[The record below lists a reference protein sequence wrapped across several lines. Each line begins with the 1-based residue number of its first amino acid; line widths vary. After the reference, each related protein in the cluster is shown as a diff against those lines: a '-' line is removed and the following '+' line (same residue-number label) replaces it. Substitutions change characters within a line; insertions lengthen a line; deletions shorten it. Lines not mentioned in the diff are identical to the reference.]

1 MEISMYFYRIKYCMK
16 TTIIRVIILFAGLI
30 IAHFG
35 VSLFLLA
42 NLGSDPFNV
51 MIQGLSRTIAGVI
64 SSPLITHGN
73 THMTVSILIIIV
85 LLFVDRSYIKIGT
98 IICMFCGG
106 PIIDVFNL
114 ILSSVIT
121 PDSTMT
127 VRVIS
132 NVLGCVILALGMS
145 VVIKSDAG
153 TGPNDL
159 VGVVISDKLKK
170 KFSIIRMVV
179 DGCFLICGWL
189 LGGVAGPGT
198 VICLFLVGPV
208 AGFFLPRSEK
218 IINKI
223 ILKFRM

>member
-1 MEISMYFYRIKYCMK
+1 MK
-16 TTIIRVIILFAGLI
+16 TKIIRVIILFVGLI

-51 MIQGLSRTIAGVI
+51 MIQGLSRTIADVTI
-64 SSPLITHGN
+64 SPLITHGN
-73 THMTVSILIIIV
+73 THMAVSILIIFV

-98 IICMFCGG
+98 LICMFCGG
-106 PIIDVFNL
+106 PIIDIFNMVL
-114 ILSSVIT
+114 GSVIT
-121 PDSTMT
+121 PESAMA

-159 VGVVISDKLKK
+159 VGVVISDKTKK
-170 KFSIIRMVV
+170 KFSVVRMMV
-179 DGCFLICGWL
+179 DACFLVCGWL
-189 LGGVAGPGT
+189 LGGVVGIGT

-218 IINKI
+218 VIYR
-223 ILKFRM
+223 ILHS

>member
-1 MEISMYFYRIKYCMK
+1 MK
-16 TTIIRVIILFAGLI
+16 TKIIRVIILFVGLI

-51 MIQGLSRTIAGVI
+51 MIQGLSRTIADVTI
-64 SSPLITHGN
+64 SPLITHGN
-73 THMTVSILIIIV
+73 THMAVSILIIFV

-98 IICMFCGG
+98 LICMFCGG
-106 PIIDVFNL
+106 PIIDIFNMVL
-114 ILSSVIT
+114 GSVIT
-121 PDSTMT
+121 PDSAMA

-159 VGVVISDKLKK
+159 VGVVISDKTKK
-170 KFSIIRMVV
+170 KFSVVRMMV
-179 DGCFLICGWL
+179 DACFLVCGWL
-189 LGGVAGPGT
+189 LGGVVGIGT

-218 IINKI
+218 VIYR
-223 ILKFRM
+223 ILHS

>member
-1 MEISMYFYRIKYCMK
+1 MK
-16 TTIIRVIILFAGLI
+16 TKIIRVIILFVGLI

-51 MIQGLSRTIAGVI
+51 MIQGLSRTVADVI
-64 SSPLITHGN
+64 TSPLITHGN
-73 THMTVSILIIIV
+73 THMAVSILIIFV

-98 IICMFCGG
+98 LICMFCGG
-106 PIIDVFNL
+106 PIIDIFNMVL
-114 ILSSVIT
+114 GSVIT
-121 PDSTMT
+121 PESAMA

-159 VGVVISDKLKK
+159 VGVVISDKTKK
-170 KFSIIRMVV
+170 KFSIIRMMV
-179 DGCFLICGWL
+179 DACFLVCGWL
-189 LGGVAGPGT
+189 LGGVVGIGT

-218 IINKI
+218 VIYR
-223 ILKFRM
+223 ILHS

>member
-1 MEISMYFYRIKYCMK
+1 MK
-16 TTIIRVIILFAGLI
+16 TKIIRVIILFVGLI

-51 MIQGLSRTIAGVI
+51 MIQGLSRTIADVTT
-64 SSPLITHGN
+64 SPFITHGN
-73 THMTVSILIIIV
+73 THMAVSILIIFV

-98 IICMFCGG
+98 LICMFCGG
-106 PIIDVFNL
+106 PIIDIFNMVL
-114 ILSSVIT
+114 GSVIT
-121 PDSTMT
+121 PDSAMA

-159 VGVVISDKLKK
+159 VGVVISDKTKK
-170 KFSIIRMVV
+170 KFSVVRMMV
-179 DGCFLICGWL
+179 DACFLVCGWL
-189 LGGVAGPGT
+189 LGGVVGIGT

-218 IINKI
+218 VIYR
-223 ILKFRM
+223 ILHS

>member
-1 MEISMYFYRIKYCMK
+1 MK
-16 TTIIRVIILFAGLI
+16 TTVIRVIILFVGLV

-73 THMTVSILIIIV
+73 THMA
-85 LLFVDRSYIKIGT
+85 
-98 IICMFCGG
+98 
-106 PIIDVFNL
+106 
-114 ILSSVIT
+114 
-121 PDSTMT
+121 

-132 NVLGCVILALGMS
+132 NVLGCVILALCMS

-170 KFSIIRMVV
+170 KFSIIRMIV
-179 DGCFLICGWL
+179 DACFLICGWL
-189 LGGVAGPGT
+189 LGGVVGPGT

-208 AGFFLPRSEK
+208 AGFFLPRSGK
-218 IINKI
+218 IIGKI
-223 ILKFRM
+223 IQTCSSSN

>member
-1 MEISMYFYRIKYCMK
+1 MK
-16 TTIIRVIILFAGLI
+16 TKIIRVIILFVGLI

-51 MIQGLSRTIAGVI
+51 MIQGLSRTIADVTT
-64 SSPLITHGN
+64 SPFITHGN
-73 THMTVSILIIIV
+73 THMTVSILIIFV

-98 IICMFCGG
+98 LICMFCGG
-106 PIIDVFNL
+106 PIIDIFNMVL
-114 ILSSVIT
+114 GSVIT
-121 PDSTMT
+121 PDSAMAL
-127 VRVIS
+127 RVIS

-159 VGVVISDKLKK
+159 VGVVISDKTKK
-170 KFSIIRMVV
+170 KFSIIRMMV
-179 DGCFLICGWL
+179 DACFLVCGWL
-189 LGGVAGPGT
+189 LGGVVGIGT

-218 IINKI
+218 VIYR
-223 ILKFRM
+223 ILHS

>member
-1 MEISMYFYRIKYCMK
+1 MK
-16 TTIIRVIILFAGLI
+16 NKLARVIILFVGLI

-51 MIQGLSRTIAGVI
+51 MIQGLSRTVAGVV

-73 THMTVSILIIIV
+73 THMAMSILIIIV
-85 LLFVDRSYIKIGT
+85 LLFVNRNYIKIGT
-98 IICMFCGG
+98 LICMFCGG
-106 PIIDVFNL
+106 PIIDVFNMML
-114 ILSSVIT
+114 GEIIT
-121 PDSTMT
+121 PESTMV

-132 NVLGCVILALGMS
+132 NVLGCIILALGMS

-170 KFSIIRMVV
+170 KFSIIRMMV
-179 DGCFLICGWL
+179 DACFLVCGWL
-189 LGGVAGPGT
+189 LGGVVGIGT

-208 AGFFLPRSEK
+208 AGFFLPRSK
-218 IINKI
+218 KVINRIIA
-223 ILKFRM
+223 

>member
-1 MEISMYFYRIKYCMK
+1 MK
-16 TTIIRVIILFAGLI
+16 TTVIRVIILFVGLV

-73 THMTVSILIIIV
+73 THMAVSILIIIV

-98 IICMFCGG
+98 LICMFCGG

-114 ILSSVIT
+114 MLSSVIT
-121 PDSTMT
+121 PDSTMA
-127 VRVIS
+127 VRIIS

-170 KFSIIRMVV
+170 KFSIIRMIV
-179 DGCFLICGWL
+179 DACFLICGWL
-189 LGGVAGPGT
+189 LGGVVGLGT

-208 AGFFLPRSEK
+208 AGFFLPRSGK
-218 IINKI
+218 IIGKI
-223 ILKFRM
+223 IQSCSNSN

>member
-1 MEISMYFYRIKYCMK
+1 MK
-16 TTIIRVIILFAGLI
+16 TKIIRVIILFVGLI

-51 MIQGLSRTIAGVI
+51 MIQGLSRTVADVI
-64 SSPLITHGN
+64 TSPLITHGN
-73 THMTVSILIIIV
+73 THMAVSILIIFV

-98 IICMFCGG
+98 LICMFCGG
-106 PIIDVFNL
+106 PIIDIFNMVL
-114 ILSSVIT
+114 GSVIT
-121 PDSTMT
+121 PDSAMA

-159 VGVVISDKLKK
+159 VGVVISDKTKK
-170 KFSIIRMVV
+170 KFSVVRMMV
-179 DGCFLICGWL
+179 DACFLVCGWL
-189 LGGVAGPGT
+189 LGGVVGIGT

-218 IINKI
+218 VIYR
-223 ILKFRM
+223 ILHS